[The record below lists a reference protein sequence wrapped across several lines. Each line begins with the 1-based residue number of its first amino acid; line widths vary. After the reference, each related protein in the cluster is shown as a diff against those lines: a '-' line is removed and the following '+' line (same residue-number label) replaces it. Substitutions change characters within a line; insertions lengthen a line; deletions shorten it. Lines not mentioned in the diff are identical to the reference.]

1 MNLAIV
7 NKGTIVGIL
16 LSSLYMTNTSAQAT
30 ARPAEKSNLGTSYG
44 GQDRLL
50 KIDAVIRRQMEA
62 KHIPGATALV
72 LKNGKVIYQKAFG
85 YADLETK
92 RKLKIDDIFRIASQ
106 SKAITSLGVMMLWE
120 EGKFLLDDPI
130 SKYIPAF
137 KASSVLKAYDA
148 QTETYTSMPAKRE
161 ITVRDLLRH
170 TSGIAYPAIFSDPV
184 MWKIYERAGIPSG
197 IGTTAGTLKEKMEQL
212 ARLPLQHQPGEG
224 FTYGLNIDL
233 LGHLIE
239 IWSGQALDVFMKQR
253 IFDPLDMKD
262 TWFHLPSE
270 KQNRLVSLYE
280 STADHQLI
288 KVNHLLYEGVDPNF
302 PKLNGSYLSGGAG
315 LSSTTND
322 MANFYTLYLNKGTFN
337 GRRLISGKTIALM
350 LQNQLGDQVK
360 TSAMPPQPENFQFGL
375 GGFALETQK
384 NDYLLPLSQGSF
396 GWGGA
401 FNTHG
406 WADPKEGLIALL
418 FTQEYLSP
426 YFSIGEEFQVAVY
439 QAIGN

>member
-1 MNLAIV
+1 MNLT
-7 NKGTIVGIL
+7 TINRVVIGSTLFSTL
-16 LSSLYMTNTSAQAT
+16 LLTNVQAQ
-30 ARPAEKSNLGTSYG
+30 EKQFD
-44 GQDRLL
+44 QDRLL
-50 KIDAVIRRQMEA
+50 KIDALIQRQINA

-72 LKNGKVIYQKAFG
+72 LKNGKVIYEKAFG
-85 YADLETK
+85 YADVETK
-92 RKLKIDDIFRIASQ
+92 RKMKTDDIFRIASQ

-137 KASSVLKAYDA
+137 KAATVLKAYDV
-148 QTETYTSMPAKRE
+148 QTKTYTTIAANRE

-170 TSGIAYPAIFSDPV
+170 TSGIAYPAVFSDPT
-184 MWKIYERAGIPSG
+184 MWKIYEQAGIPSG
-197 IGTTAGTLKEKMEQL
+197 IGTAAGTLKEKMEL
-212 ARLPLQHQPGEG
+212 LGRMPLQHQPGEA

-233 LGHLIE
+233 LGYLIE
-239 IWSGQALDVFMKQR
+239 IWSGQALDVFMENR
-253 IFDPLDMKD
+253 IFRPLEMKD
-262 TWFHLPSE
+262 TYFHLPLE
-270 KQNRLVSLYE
+270 KQKRLVSLYE
-280 STADHQLI
+280 STAEDQLI
-288 KVNHLLYEGVDPNF
+288 KVNHPLYEGVDPDF
-302 PKLNGSYLSGGAG
+302 PKLKGTYLSGGAG

-337 GRRLISGKTIALM
+337 GKRLISGKTIALM
-350 LQNQLGDQVK
+350 LQNQLRDQVK

-384 NDYLLPLSQGSF
+384 NDYLLTLSLGSF

-406 WADPKEGLIALL
+406 WADPKEGLIAIL

-426 YFSIGEEFQVAVY
+426 YFSIGEEFQVALY
-439 QAIGN
+439 QALSN

>member
-1 MNLAIV
+1 MNLSII

-16 LSSLYMTNTSAQAT
+16 LTAFHITNTYAQHT
-30 ARPAEKSNLGTSYG
+30 ARSASKSNPGTGYE
-44 GQDRLL
+44 QDRLL
-50 KIDAVIRRQMEA
+50 KIDAMIQRQMDA

-72 LKNGKVIYQKAFG
+72 LKDGKVIYQKAFG

-92 RKLKIDDIFRIASQ
+92 RKVKNDDIFRIASQ

-137 KASSVLKAYDA
+137 KNPTVLLAYDA
-148 QTETYTSMPAKRE
+148 TKNSYTTKPANRE

-170 TSGIAYPAIFSDPV
+170 TSGIAYPAIFSDAS

-197 IGTTAGTLKEKMEQL
+197 VGTTEGTLKEKMELL
-212 ARLPLQHQPGEG
+212 ATLPLQHQPGET

-233 LGHLIE
+233 LGYLIE

-253 IFDPLDMKD
+253 IFDPLEMKD
-262 TWFHLPSE
+262 TYFHLPAE
-270 KQNRLVSLYE
+270 KQNRLASLYE

-288 KVNHLLYEGVDPNF
+288 KVKHLLYEGVDPEF
-302 PKLNGSYLSGGAG
+302 PKLKGTYLSGGAG
-315 LSSTTND
+315 LSSTTQD

-337 GRRLISGKTIALM
+337 GKRLISGKTIALM

-360 TSAMPPQPENFQFGL
+360 TSAMPPQPENFQFSL
-375 GGFALETQK
+375 GGFAVETQK
-384 NDYLLPLSQGSF
+384 NDYLLPLSEGSF

-439 QAIGN
+439 QALSN